1 MKKIYN
7 NLIDWIISIIAV
19 LVYVPIFVMKLITE
33 ILGCINTTI
42 IFINKRAFVGISKV
56 LEVLLERLSV
66 KD

>member
-19 LVYVPIFVMKLITE
+19 LVYAPIFVMKLITE

-42 IFINKRAFVGISKV
+42 VFINKRAFVGISKV

>member
-7 NLIDWIISIIAV
+7 NLIDWIISVIAV
-19 LVYVPIFVMKLITE
+19 VVYIPIFVMKLITE
-33 ILGCINTTI
+33 ILGCVNITI
-42 IFINKRAFVGISKV
+42 VFINKRAFVGISKV